1 MGQRTQSA
9 VGCLAMAL
17 GWGAGLAVWAV
28 DVRARFR
35 RFEQAPDW
43 KVLYAE
49 LPLALLGG
57 TAAGLALWAVTSRL
71 LPRLLARV
79 RGSR

>member
-1 MGQRTQSA
+1 MGQRTQAA

-17 GWGAGLAVWAV
+17 GWGAGLAVWARG
-28 DVRARFR
+28 VRGRFW
-35 RFEQAPDW
+35 RFEQSPDW
-43 KVLYAE
+43 SVLYAE

-57 TAAGLALWAVTSRL
+57 TAGGLALWAVFGRL
-71 LPRLLARV
+71 

>member
-28 DVRARFR
+28 DVRARLW

-43 KVLYAE
+43 SVLYAE

-57 TAAGLALWAVTSRL
+57 TAAGLALWALLGRL
-71 LPRLLARV
+71 LGRLRGPR
-79 RGSR
+79 